1 MTSKHII
8 NRLNLT
14 QQRFEG
20 FLKTPI
26 LWKSNEV
33 YNLTQFQI
41 EQQSISFDVE
51 IDSKQRLGKYVEYFV
66 FHQLSKNT
74 AIELIAENI
83 QISKDKITLGELDC
97 LLYQNEVPIHLEVI
111 YKFYLFDR
119 IVNED
124 SLQCWI
130 GPNRK
135 DSLIEKLEK
144 LTKKQLPLLHS
155 EECKTYLKS
164 INLHS
169 KNISQQVYFK
179 AQLFVPL
186 TMEEIQYKINPD
198 CIVGFYI
205 NQTELEQFKDA
216 KFHIPN
222 KKDWLVIPHTNID
235 WLHYDDYL
243 LESESYL
250 QRQFSP
256 MCWIKLNTGELKK
269 FFLIWWQY

>member
-1 MTSKHII
+1 M
-8 NRLNLT
+8 NLT

-26 LWKSNEV
+26 LWSSNSI

-41 EQQSISFDVE
+41 EHQSISFDVE
-51 IDSKQRLGKYVEYFV
+51 IDSKQRLGKYVERFV
-66 FHQLSKNT
+66 SYQLSQDPS
-74 AIELIAENI
+74 IELIAENI

-97 LLYQNEVPIHLEVI
+97 LLYQNRNPIHLEVI
-111 YKFYLFDR
+111 YKFYLFDET
-119 IVNED
+119 IDKD

-144 LTKKQLPLLHS
+144 LKEKQLPLLYS
-155 EECKTYLKS
+155 EECKSYLKS
-164 INLHS
+164 INLYS
-169 KNISQQVYFK
+169 ENILQQVYFK

-186 TMEEIQYKINPD
+186 SMEETHYKINSD

-205 NQTELEQFKDA
+205 NQTELKQFKDA
-216 KFHIPN
+216 KFYIPN
-222 KKDWLVIPHTNID
+222 KKDWLIVPHANIS
-235 WLHYDDYL
+235 WLNYDEFV

-250 QRQFSP
+250 QREFSP

-269 FFLIWWQY
+269 FFLVWWKV

>member
-1 MTSKHII
+1 M
-8 NRLNLT
+8 NLT

-20 FLKTPI
+20 FLKTPV

-41 EQQSISFDVE
+41 DHQSISFDTE
-51 IDSKQRLGKYVEYFV
+51 IDSKQRLGKYVERFV
-66 FHQLSKNT
+66 SHQLSNDT
-74 AIELIAENI
+74 SIELIAENV

-97 LLYQNEVPIHLEVI
+97 LLFQNGNPVHLEVI
-111 YKFYLFDR
+111 YKFYLFDQT
-119 IVNED
+119 VDED

-135 DSLIEKLEK
+135 DRLIEKLEK
-144 LTKKQLPLLHS
+144 LTKKQLPLLYS
-155 EECKTYLKS
+155 EECKAYLKS

-169 KNISQQVYFK
+169 ENISQQVYFK

-186 TMEEIQYKINPD
+186 SMEETQYKINPD

-205 NQTELEQFKDA
+205 NQTELKEFKDS
-216 KFHIPN
+216 KFYIPN
-222 KKDWLVIPHTNID
+222 KKDWLTTPHTNAT
-235 WLHYDDYL
+235 WLNFEEFTIESNAYL
-243 LESESYL
+243 ERE
-250 QRQFSP
+250 FSP

-269 FFLIWWQY
+269 FFLVWW